1 MKSYHAPGKRSVYC
15 LEFGFFR
22 ISWALPNILKG
33 LFQLDHGGERF
44 WQALSVIVI
53 LAEVS
58 DSHVPPRKERKMI
71 SHGLS
76 IIYQLEEYR
85 WQVYPENSATAEF
98 SIYFSP
104 GQVSVLSSVW

>member
-1 MKSYHAPGKRSVYC
+1 M
-15 LEFGFFR
+15 
-22 ISWALPNILKG
+22 KG
-33 LFQLDHGGERF
+33 LFQLDHGGECF
-44 WQALSVIVI
+44 WQALRVIVI

-58 DSHVPPRKERKMI
+58 DSRVTPRKERKMI

-104 GQVSVLSSVW
+104 GQVSVLSSV